1 MGGKEGIVENQAVF
15 DDKKSSKL
23 QHSSIREIP
32 ITNSLANAGC
42 PLATWCLELLWM
54 LELGIWSFDEVSA

>member
-15 DDKKSSKL
+15 DDKKSSK
-23 QHSSIREIP
+23 EIP